1 MQTSPFIVMKPISDQ
16 QEYQRVSQWLDS
28 QFYFSLGATVFL
40 EQTLIHGSQWQ
51 LLRVYESQQ
60 LHTLLGVAVLI
71 AGGTCFWVVQDSLV
85 AATLC
90 SAVLDYKPRRIV
102 TNGLGR
108 KILNDVI
115 EGKGGISR
123 AYDQWIMICEQRFPK
138 SKGRLATFFD
148 IAKLIEYQQLY
159 NAERTVDE
167 LSDWKVLIAQERIAV
182 QEVNGE
188 IASIVRLGIET
199 TRLVSIGGTYTFPTF
214 RRKGYA
220 GKVIEYAVNRI
231 VASGHIA
238 HLVVDIN
245 NKPAVEL
252 YRKLG
257 FECVGESYVAYPEYQ

>member
-1 MQTSPFIVMKPISDQ
+1 MQTSPFIVTKAISDE

-51 LLRVYESQQ
+51 LLRVYDSQQ
-60 LHTLLGVAVLI
+60 LHTLLGVAVLLK
-71 AGGTCFWVVQDSLV
+71 GGTCFWVIQDLLV
-85 AATLC
+85 ASNICA
-90 SAVLDYKPRRIV
+90 AMLDYKPRRIV

-108 KILNDVI
+108 KILNDLI
-115 EGKGGISR
+115 EGKGCILR

-138 SKGRLATFFD
+138 SKGRLATLSD

-159 NAERTVDE
+159 NAERIVDE
-167 LSDWKVLIAQERIAV
+167 LSDWKALIAQERIAV
-182 QEVNGE
+182 HEVNGE
-188 IASIVRLGIET
+188 ITSIVRLGIET

-220 GKVIEYAVNRI
+220 EKVIEYAVNRI
-231 VASGHIA
+231 VASGCIA
-238 HLVVDIN
+238 HLVVDID

-252 YRKLG
+252 YRKMG
-257 FECVGESYVAYPEYQ
+257 FECVGESYVGYPQYL